1 MGGALFRVSE
11 LNATSR
17 FFRGKSLVKRR
28 APNLTEAPSFTTLR
42 ILMGSIRIRILLLCA
57 VACVFF
63 PERSP
68 APVVFKPNEK
78 KIHYHAPGEE
88 EISGNADEM
97 FAQAEAAEKD
107 GDRGRAIKIYKK
119 MVKRHPH
126 SNHAAEAT
134 FRAGRL
140 TEQEGDLIKAAG
152 IYRGLMESY
161 PQTPHFAEAIES
173 QFRIGE
179 ALLAQKKKKV
189 LGVPVSSTMDDAIEI
204 FAAIVRSA
212 PYGRYTARAQ
222 FDIGRAREYQGSA
235 DLAIEAYQAVVEKFP
250 NDPLAVDAQYQMGY
264 IWFTAARAGT
274 YDPDAAEHARVAFQ
288 DFLFRFPKSEKAPQ
302 ARENI
307 ALLENRLT
315 KGSLQIAEF
324 YDKQKHY
331 RAAVLYYNEVIRQ
344 QPGSSESQIAKKRI
358 DQLRAQVGDLALQPA
373 ANFAEKNT
381 KKKEIAKA
389 SNGEAPPEQHAPVP
403 PELRGGGGDL
413 APLPTDSD
421 SLPPPPAADP
431 LAMPGSPLTSPE
443 PSPTPEAT
451 ATP

>member
-1 MGGALFRVSE
+1 MSV
-11 LNATSR
+11 
-17 FFRGKSLVKRR
+17 
-28 APNLTEAPSFTTLR
+28 
-42 ILMGSIRIRILLLCA
+42 RIRVLLLCA
-57 VACVFF
+57 AACVVF

-78 KIHYHAPGEE
+78 KIHYRAPGEE

-97 FAQAEAAEKD
+97 FAQAEAAEQA
-107 GDRGRAIKIYKK
+107 GDRGRAIKIYKRL
-119 MVKRHPH
+119 VKRHPH
-126 SNHAAEAT
+126 SNHSAEAT

-140 TEQEGDLIKAAG
+140 TEAEGDLLKAAS
-152 IYRGLMESY
+152 IYRGLMETY

-179 ALLAQKKKKV
+179 VLLAKKKKKV
-189 LGVPVSSTMDDAIEI
+189 LGVPISSTMDDAVEI

-222 FDIGRAREYQGSA
+222 FDIGRARENQGSA
-235 DLAIEAYQAVVEKFP
+235 DLAIEAYQSVVEKFP
-250 NDPLAVDAQYQMGY
+250 NDPLAIDAQYQIGY
-264 IWFTAARAGT
+264 IWFSAARAGT

-307 ALLENRLT
+307 AFLEHRLT
-315 KGSLQIAEF
+315 KGSLQIAQF
-324 YDKQKHY
+324 YDKEKHY

-344 QPGSSESQIAKKRI
+344 QPGSSESEIAKKRI
-358 DQLRAQVGDLALQPA
+358 DQLRAQVGDMALQPA
-373 ANFAEKNT
+373 ANFAEKN
-381 KKKEIAKA
+381 KKKEKEIAKA
-389 SNGEAPPEQHAPVP
+389 SNGEGPPEQRPPVP

-421 SLPPPPAADP
+421 SLPPPAATDP
-431 LAMPGSPLTSPE
+431 LGLPANPLTSPE